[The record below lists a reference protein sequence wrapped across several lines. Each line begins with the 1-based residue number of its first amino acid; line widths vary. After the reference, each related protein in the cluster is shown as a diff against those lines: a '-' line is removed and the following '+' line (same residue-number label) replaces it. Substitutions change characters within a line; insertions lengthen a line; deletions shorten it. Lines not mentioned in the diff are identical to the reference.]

1 MKPDLSNG
9 TFKFGDEYNSFLIK
23 RNQELNKTLYI
34 TGVTSSGR
42 NGINNP
48 GLKGGIIEL

>member
-1 MKPDLSNG
+1 MIN
-9 TFKFGDEYNSFLIK
+9 

-48 GLKGGIIEL
+48 GIKKGIIELYVKISNP